1 MGAVGIASGKGGVM
15 SGFEKPNYTQAPNAF
30 FDRVLKEIDSMS
42 ELKVTLAVIRHTMG
56 FHRDEHELS
65 LSYLVEYTGLRKET
79 VIDGLRRAMK
89 RGTVTRKESGQSFAY
104 SMKVVGKPDHLE
116 GQSGRKTGP
125 QVVGKPDP
133 RKKEKESNTS
143 KDVEA
148 SASPGQF
155 VGYLREELDGADV
168 PLLRNREERY
178 AGEFNRL
185 IKKGVASDVLYK
197 ACDRIVERWKDDEHR
212 KLTAE
217 QALEDVVNGKPPAH
231 SNGHSRDYS
240 KPPPW
245 EPVNPHSP
253 KPLMDPAAYER
264 EKKRREEVAAMLRS
278 VS

>member
-1 MGAVGIASGKGGVM
+1 MSVHISSACKKLEYRGAKREVLLEFADHANDDGICWPSRGRIMYNTGLSESAVKQQMKELRDAGVLVVVDQHEGGRGKVPIYKVCPEKGPQKAPFSEWCKEHGKGSKG
-15 SGFEKPNYTQAPNAF
+15 SPDNPQRGHE
-30 FDRVLKEIDSMS
+30 
-42 ELKVTLAVIRHTMG
+42 VTPEPSI
-56 FHRDEHELS
+56 EPS
-65 LSYLVEYTGLRKET
+65 
-79 VIDGLRRAMK
+79 
-89 RGTVTRKESGQSFAY
+89 
-104 SMKVVGKPDHLE
+104 
-116 GQSGRKTGP
+116 
-125 QVVGKPDP
+125 
-133 RKKEKESNTS
+133 SNTS

-148 SASPGQF
+148 SASPGAF

-168 PLLRNREERY
+168 PLLRNREDRY
-178 AGEFNRL
+178 AGAINRL
-185 IKKGVASDVLYK
+185 IKKGIASDVLYK

-217 QALEDVVNGKPPAH
+217 QALEDVVNGKAPAH

-253 KPLMDPAAYER
+253 KPPMDPAAYER